1 MDQIG
6 TIPLKSLV
14 SSLRAG
20 VIIETSTYHPSPQ
33 KWETSDFSGMVP
45 IWFLIYIKW
54 PLKWALDE
62 SSPIKLMFPFP
73 FPYILARLG
82 MGLGTSVL
90 SESFHLGLILKVIL
104 CRLRIK

>member
-1 MDQIG
+1 MG

-14 SSLRAG
+14 SCLRAG
-20 VIIETSTYHPSPQ
+20 GIIGTSTYHPFVLN
-33 KWETSDFSGMVP
+33 WETSDFSGMVP

-62 SSPIKLMFPFP
+62 SSPIKLRIPFP
-73 FPYILARLG
+73 FPYILVRLG
-82 MGLGTSVL
+82 MGMGKTVL
-90 SESFHLGLILKVIL
+90 SESFHLGLILKGIL